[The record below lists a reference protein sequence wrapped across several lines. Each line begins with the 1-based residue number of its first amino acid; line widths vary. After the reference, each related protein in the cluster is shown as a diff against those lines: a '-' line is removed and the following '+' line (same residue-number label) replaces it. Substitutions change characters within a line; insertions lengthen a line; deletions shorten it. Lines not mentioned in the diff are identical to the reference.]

1 MSIAGKKLRNM
12 KDKIYFY
19 VGIIQSDK
27 MDLNE
32 FINNMIEDSDQ
43 KYFVEVMKEYEDPQG
58 YYTYQLRGSWE
69 AYKCFMNRPFVKS
82 LTHDED

>member
-1 MSIAGKKLRNM
+1 M

-19 VGIIQSDK
+19 VGIIPSDENELK
-27 MDLNE
+27 E

-43 KYFVEVMKEYEDPQG
+43 RYFVEVINEYDDTHG
-58 YYTYQLRGSWE
+58 YYTYQLRGTWE

-82 LTHDED
+82 LSHDEEN

>member
-1 MSIAGKKLRNM
+1 M

-19 VGIIQSDK
+19 VGIIPEDGVILK
-27 MDLNE
+27 E

-43 KYFVEVMKEYEDPQG
+43 RYFVEVVNEYDDTHG
-58 YYTYQLRGSWE
+58 YYTYQLKGTWE

-82 LTHDED
+82 LSHDEED